1 MEVLR
6 AMDFPIFHLDFMGN
20 RMLIAF
26 IAVLHVIIN
35 HALAVGFIPL
45 VTLLEYRGVR
55 ERKINP
61 DAGLKW
67 DELARKMMFVG
78 FVITTS
84 IGALTGV
91 GIWFSASLVNPD
103 AIGSLIRVFY
113 GAWFSEWI
121 IFVFEVIF
129 IMIYFLQWK
138 KSNESLQTKK
148 RHILFGAGLSVFSW
162 LTMAIIVAILG
173 FMMDPGN
180 WLSDRSFFSGVA
192 NPLYIPQLYFRTP
205 LAMMMGGAFA
215 LFLTMIFLKKGNEI
229 REKAISFISL
239 WLLIWTPVTAV
250 GALLYRSTIPD
261 AMLGNLPLAI
271 VTRREFINEWYES
284 ILFIILGA
292 VIVSVLVAL
301 WGFLKPKKLPRA
313 ALVIPFIVM
322 CIFLGSFERVREFIR
337 KPFVIGEYMYANGL
351 RVEDYPLY
359 KKNGVLSYATY
370 VSTPQVTEENKLEAG
385 ENVFMIACSRC
396 HTVTGINSV
405 VRKFHGAYKEA
416 LSEKNIKDFISNKM
430 YKYKTWYY
438 MPPFPGNE
446 AESDALTA
454 FILYMDKNP
463 RYIRGAQSQGVAV
476 SPTHSREANVKNTD
490 KKGS

>member
-1 MEVLR
+1 
-6 AMDFPIFHLDFMGN
+6 MDFPIFHLDFMGN
-20 RMLIAF
+20 RMLIAI

-35 HALAVGFIPL
+35 HALAVGFIPV
-45 VTLLEYRGVR
+45 VTLLEYRGFR

-61 DAGLKW
+61 DAGQKW
-67 DELARKMMFVG
+67 DELARKMMLVG

-84 IGALTGV
+84 VGALTGV

-121 IFVFEVIF
+121 IFVFEVVF

-180 WLSDRSFFSGVA
+180 WLSNRSFLSGVA

-261 AMLGNLPLAI
+261 AMMGNLPTAI
-271 VTRREFINEWYES
+271 ATMAFINWYDS
-284 ILFIILGA
+284 LLIIILGA

-301 WGFLKPKKLPRA
+301 WGFLQPKKLPRA
-313 ALVIPFIVM
+313 ALVIPIIAM
-322 CIFLGSFERVREFIR
+322 AIFLGSFERIREFIR

-359 KKNGVLSYATY
+359 KKNGVLPYATY
-370 VSTPQVTEENKLEAG
+370 VSTPRVTGENKLEAG
-385 ENVFMIACSRC
+385 ENVFMITCSRC

-405 VRKFHGAYKEA
+405 VRKFRQRTAPGEDLSEEA
-416 LSEKNIKDFISNKM
+416 LKNYIPKM
-430 YKYKTWYY
+430 HKVWYY

-446 AESDALTA
+446 AELDALTA
-454 FILYMDKNP
+454 FILHMDKNP
-463 RYIRGAQSQGVAV
+463 KYIRGAQSQGVAI
-476 SPTHSREANVKNTD
+476 SPLHSREPDVKNTD